1 MKKQTE
7 STLTVLLVEPEK
19 KPRVVTIPHTLK
31 EMQNLVGGLIE
42 CTQPFTDSEVA
53 LISNEEGKL
62 LGLPL
67 NRASSGRTAPSPTT
81 SSQAHFS
88 LSAPP
93 PTQRNLKACRK
104 TRLKHMRRDSL
115 TPSVFSKPSESC
127 ILFRWSNSSGL
138 KHCRHTLRDFAR
150 VAFLP
155 CARARCFITKKAAT
169 ANPAADIFCTLFP
182 TDICVLYYRKMTCY
196 IF

>member
-67 NRASSGRTAPSPTT
+67 NRAIFWKDSTEPYDIIAGTFCAMMIWWVSERDAPVDCVCRTRECWRS
-81 SSQAHFS
+81 
-88 LSAPP
+88 
-93 PTQRNLKACRK
+93 
-104 TRLKHMRRDSL
+104 
-115 TPSVFSKPSESC
+115 
-127 ILFRWSNSSGL
+127 W
-138 KHCRHTLRDFAR
+138 
-150 VAFLP
+150 
-155 CARARCFITKKAAT
+155 RCFSS
-169 ANPAADIFCTLFP
+169 
-182 TDICVLYYRKMTCY
+182 M
-196 IF
+196 